1 MLILKGVISTS
12 TKGQVNHQENKNGI
26 DSGRGSL
33 INYCFRRKDAASDRR
48 NIGKTYVLTT

>member
-1 MLILKGVISTS
+1 MVSLKGVVSTS
-12 TKGQVNHQENKNGI
+12 PKGQVNRQENKNGI

-48 NIGKTYVLTT
+48 NI

>member
-1 MLILKGVISTS
+1 MVSLKGVVSTS
-12 TKGQVNHQENKNGI
+12 PKGQVNRQENKNGI

>member
-1 MLILKGVISTS
+1 MVRLKGALSTPP
-12 TKGQVNHQENKNGI
+12 KGRVNHQANKNGI